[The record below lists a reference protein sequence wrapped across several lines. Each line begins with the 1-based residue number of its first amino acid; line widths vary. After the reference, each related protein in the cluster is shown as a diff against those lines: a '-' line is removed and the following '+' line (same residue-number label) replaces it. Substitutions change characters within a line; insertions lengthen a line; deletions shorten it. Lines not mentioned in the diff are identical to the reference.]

1 MRLAFDGRSHV
12 HVASRAAWHGAGDA
26 RDFAASGASVHVT
39 SVLEVTPTAYALT
52 HRLTAKVAPRGTL
65 TTDQLARY
73 NVHLDGEA
81 TAGEPVFHKEW
92 TATLPR
98 AD

>member
-1 MRLAFDGRSHV
+1 M
-12 HVASRAAWHGAGDA
+12 
-26 RDFAASGASVHVT
+26 
-39 SVLEVTPTAYALT
+39 TPTAYALT

-81 TAGEPVFHKEW
+81 TAGEAVFHKEW